1 MSEINYKL
9 LTDIIFM
16 NNVIFT
22 NIDIKNA
29 KIIART
35 CKLAKFNKNIQL
47 SFDNFKI
54 NKYYKQVIYLSK
66 KKQKKTL
73 KNMKFQLMKD

>member
-16 NNVIFT
+16 NDMTFR

-35 CKLAKFNKNIQL
+35 CKIARFNKNIQL

-54 NKYYKQVIYLSK
+54 DKYYKQVKYLSE
-66 KKQKKTL
+66 KKTE
-73 KNMKFQLMKD
+73 